1 MYVVRV
7 RRRRGGGL
15 VRPMA
20 QMRHWLDTNRIAPRI
35 FQLNKAAFR
44 LEFDSAREARAFAG
58 AFGGEISGGRRS

>member
-15 VRPMA
+15 VGPMA
-20 QMRHWLDTNRIAPRI
+20 QMRHWLDTHRIAPRI

-44 LEFDSAREARAFAG
+44 LEFESATEARAFAG
-58 AFGGEISGGRRS
+58 AFGGQISGDRHS